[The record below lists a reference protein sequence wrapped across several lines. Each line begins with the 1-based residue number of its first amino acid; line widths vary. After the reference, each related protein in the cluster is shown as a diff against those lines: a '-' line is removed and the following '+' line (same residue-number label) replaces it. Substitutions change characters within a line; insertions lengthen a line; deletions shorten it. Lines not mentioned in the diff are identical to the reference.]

1 MNEDQDVL
9 FAFDDHSIETTR
21 GVKLEMLRPEKH
33 PDNPILQRGKP
44 GDPDAH
50 RATSAAVIH
59 DRGLWRMWYVALADA
74 DWHRESR
81 VAYAESDDGM
91 IWRKPELGQSE
102 FNGSRKNNLVKTVRG
117 MCPVS
122 VLHDPDAPPERR
134 YVMVGED
141 MSWYKGWALDAPAT
155 TRIDVS
161 ADGLHWT
168 PLRDEPGIL
177 SQMHETAT
185 VYKFKGQYH
194 IGGHQVSPL
203 LRLPMQTYPSG
214 VVSMLGPRTFV
225 LWRSPRLDR
234 WPLENTK
241 AFFKPMRSSSPYLDG
256 WDGEQ
261 VHLGASVTPYRN
273 VCLGV
278 YGQWHHPPMFDEKGQ
293 AQYDG
298 NAVSVDLGLVISND
312 GLHFR
317 EPAPGFTLVARD
329 QELGWDRD
337 YKGDQ
342 EKDKV
347 LLLQGPLL
355 NTAGSTRLYY
365 SASTP
370 GGNIAGV
377 KGNIG
382 LATWPRDR
390 FGYLSVIDVT
400 TTGQLVSRALEY
412 QREMMLYV
420 NADVPAGSSLQVS
433 LLDEYGL
440 DVLPGY
446 ARAEGGQIAESGLE
460 VEVLWDEKRF
470 LPTGRPFRIRCDM
483 TGETRV
489 FALYPR
495 AVSTPAAPATSF
507 AEDPRHGG

>member
-1 MNEDQDVL
+1 MNDNNDIL
-9 FAFDDHSIETTR
+9 YAFDDYSIETTR
-21 GVKLEMLRPEKH
+21 GVTLEMVRPDKH
-33 PDNPILQRGKP
+33 PDNPIVPRGKP

-50 RATSAAVIH
+50 RAETPAVIY
-59 DRGLWRMWYVALADA
+59 DGGRWRMWYVALTGT

-81 VAYAESDDGM
+81 VAYAESDDGL
-91 IWRKPELGQSE
+91 IWRKPELGLSE
-102 FNGSRKNNLVKTVRG
+102 FNGSRKNNLVDNIRG
-117 MCPVS
+117 LSTIAVMR
-122 VLHDPDAPPERR
+122 DDEAPPERR

-141 MSWYKGWALDAPAT
+141 MSWYTGWVLEAPSTA
-155 TRIDVS
+155 RIDVS

-168 PLRDEPGIL
+168 PLRDAPGL
-177 SQMHETAT
+177 LAQMHETAT

-214 VVSMLGPRTFV
+214 DVSMLGPRTFV

-234 WPLENTK
+234 WPQENTK
-241 AFFKPMRSSSPYLDG
+241 AFFKPMRSSSPYAEG

-261 VHLGASVTPYRN
+261 VHLGAAVTPCNN

-278 YGQWHHPPMFDEKGQ
+278 YGQWHHPPMFDEQGQ

-298 NAVSVDLGLVISND
+298 HAVSVDLGLVLSND

-337 YKGDQ
+337 YRDNE
-342 EKDKV
+342 EKDNL

-355 NTAGSTRLYY
+355 NTAESTRLYY
-365 SASTP
+365 SAGTP
-370 GGNIAGV
+370 GGNIADTGV
-377 KGNIG
+377 NIG

-390 FGYLSVIDVT
+390 LGYLRMIDER
-400 TTGQLVSRALEY
+400 TTGQFVSCTLEY
-412 QREMMLYV
+412 PQEMQLCV

-433 LLDEYGL
+433 LLDEHGL

-446 ARAEGGQIAESGLE
+446 SPMQGGHGVVSGLDVAVCWE
-460 VEVLWDEKRF
+460 TSPY
-470 LPTGRPFRIRCDM
+470 LPAGRPFKIRCDM
-483 TGETRV
+483 TGKSRV
-489 FALYPR
+489 FALYLKT
-495 AVSTPAAPATSF
+495 VS
-507 AEDPRHGG
+507 R